1 MPSSF
6 TNLVTLF
13 AGIIMAIGVAKAF
26 LAGHEFFK
34 NQSGGRPS
42 DGTEWAQFGDAILWI
57 LVGSGGFLVN
67 LFTQGFHL

>member
-1 MPSSF
+1 
-6 TNLVTLF
+6 
-13 AGIIMAIGVAKAF
+13 

-57 LVGSGGFLVN
+57 LVGSGGFLVT

>member
-1 MPSSF
+1 MDNFKS
-6 TNLVTLF
+6 LIGVF
-13 AGIIMAIGVAKAF
+13 AAIIKAVGVAKAF

-57 LVGSGGFLVN
+57 VVGSGAFLTN
-67 LFTQGFHL
+67 LFTNGFTLG